1 MVQVGTAP
9 PGPRGAIYI
18 YISILIYSM
27 CFRTHIGVEAL
38 YLKARKD
45 RSAFVAVPL
54 GQHTIEKYF
63 RDSMTKCG
71 KNTLHSLRRTGATRM
86 FENNVPTQ
94 IIKMVSL
101 NCAFELIIYF

>member
-1 MVQVGTAP
+1 
-9 PGPRGAIYI
+9 
-18 YISILIYSM
+18 M

-63 RDSMTKCG
+63 RDCMTKCG
-71 KNTLHSLRRTGATRM
+71 FNGKYTLHSLRRTGATRM

-101 NCAFELIIYF
+101 KCAFELIIYF